1 MTSFVLKAAAFG
13 LALLACAGPASAEG
27 FVPAKPVQVVT
38 HAGPG
43 GANDVFGRAMISVLE
58 KEKLNPV
65 RFVMVNKTGGGST
78 NAMNFVTGSVGDNN
92 MIALFA
98 SNWTSDYIVQ
108 KDATN
113 SLQGLTPIANL
124 IVEPALV
131 VVRADS
137 PFKTLKD
144 FIEAAKANP
153 NKLKQSGGSPLG
165 RDAVLRYLLMANT
178 GAQWSYVSFQ
188 GGGERVAALLGG
200 HVDMYVLDATEAGDL
215 VRSGQLRALA
225 QVADKRV
232 DGFPADVPTIKEAGY
247 DIDIPVQARGVVGPP
262 GMSKEAVAF
271 YQDLFA
277 RMVQTPS
284 WKKDLADYQLQD
296 ALMPADQLGP
306 FLVKYAADLKAII
319 KGAGIETAR

>member
-1 MTSFVLKAAAFG
+1 MLSFASKAMAVGLGAFAFAG
-13 LALLACAGPASAEG
+13 SALSEG
-27 FVPAKPVQVVT
+27 FVPDKPVQVVT

-43 GANDVFGRAMISVLE
+43 GANDVFGRAIINVME

-65 RFVMVNKTGGGST
+65 RFVMVNKTGGGSV
-78 NAMNFVTGSVGDNN
+78 NAMNFVTHSAGDNH
-92 MIALFA
+92 MFALFA

-144 FIEAAKANP
+144 FVDAAKANP

-178 GAQWSYVSFQ
+178 DAKWSYISFQ
-188 GGGERVAALLGG
+188 GGGERIAALLGG
-200 HVDMYVLDATEAGDL
+200 HTDMYVLDATEAGDL
-215 VRSGQLRALA
+215 VRSGKLRALA
-225 QVADKRV
+225 QVAETRV
-232 DGFPADVPTIKEAGY
+232 EGFPPDVPTIREAGY
-247 DIDIPVQARGVVGPP
+247 AIEIPVQARGVVGPP
-262 GMSKEAVAF
+262 GMSKDAVTF
-271 YQDLFA
+271 YQNLFA
-277 RMVQTPS
+277 KMIQTPT
-284 WKKDLADYQLQD
+284 WKKYVSDNQLQEQF
-296 ALMPADQLGP
+296 MPAEQLGP
-306 FLVKYAADLKAII
+306 FLVKYAAEMKAII
-319 KGAGIETAR
+319 SGAGIETAR

>member
-1 MTSFVLKAAAFG
+1 MTPFFLKTAALG
-13 LALLACAGPASAEG
+13 LGLLACAGAASADN
-27 FVPAKPVQVVT
+27 FVPTKPVQVVT

-43 GANDVFGRAMISVLE
+43 GANDVFGRAMIGVLE

-78 NAMNFVTGSVGDNN
+78 NAMNFVTSSEGDNN

-108 KDATN
+108 QDATN
-113 SLQGLTPIANL
+113 SLQGLTPIVNL

-144 FIEAAKANP
+144 FVDAAKAAP
-153 NKLKQSGGSPLG
+153 NTLKQSGGSPLG
-165 RDAVLRYLLMANT
+165 RDALLRYLLMANT

-188 GGGERVAALLGG
+188 GGGERIAALLGG
-200 HVDMYVLDATEAGDL
+200 HVDLYVLDATEAGDL

-225 QVADKRV
+225 QVSDQRIV
-232 DGFPADVPTIKEAGY
+232 GFPPDVPTIKEAGF
-247 DIDIPVQARGVVGPP
+247 DINIPVQARGLVGPP

-277 RMVQTPS
+277 KMVQTPS
-284 WKKDLADYQLQD
+284 WKKYVADYQLEN
-296 ALMPADQLGP
+296 AFMPSDQLGP
-306 FLVKYAADLKAII
+306 FLTKYAAELKSII
-319 KGAGIETAR
+319 QNAGIKTAR

>member
-1 MTSFVLKAAAFG
+1 MKSGLKIAAFG
-13 LALLACAGPASAEG
+13 LGLLAATGTAWAQG
-27 FVPAKPVQVVT
+27 FVPDKPVSVVT

-43 GANDVFGRAMISVLE
+43 GANDVFGRALISVME

-78 NAMNFVTGSVGDNN
+78 NAMNFVTAAQGDNN

-131 VVRADS
+131 VVKADS

-144 FIEAAKANP
+144 FVDAAKAAP
-153 NKLKQSGGSPLG
+153 NTLKQSGGSPLG

-178 GAQWSYVSFQ
+178 GAQWNYISFN
-188 GGGERVAALLGG
+188 GGGERIAAVLGG
-200 HVDMYVLDATEAGDL
+200 HTDLYVLDATEAGDL
-215 VRSGQLRALA
+215 IKSGQLRALA
-225 QVADKRV
+225 QVSDKRV
-232 DGFPADVPTIKEAGY
+232 AGFPADVPTLKEAGF
-247 DIDIPVQARGVVGPP
+247 DIDIPVQARGVMGPP
-262 GMSKEAVAF
+262 GMSPEAVAF
-271 YQDLFA
+271 YQDLLQKT
-277 RMVQTPS
+277 VQTPS
-284 WKKDLADYQLQD
+284 WKKYVADFSLQD
-296 ALMPADQLGP
+296 AYMPASELGP
-306 FLVKYAADLKAII
+306 FLVKYAARMKEII
-319 KGAGIETAR
+319 KGAGLETAR